1 MPKLN
6 QACASGYQNYN
17 TSTCSN
23 ITLQR
28 IFHARSAKENQQSLI
43 NTRNLTKPFYC
54 KLFSD
59 LTSWYPWPFWTS
71 KVWKYYNTPSNH
83 SHSFPSTADKMN
95 VSQHLSHD
103 QKEAC
108 ALSRICFFIFLSNF
122 YLHVSDVSYYN
133 NITKTSSVW
142 RFRKNPKLWHSK

>member
-1 MPKLN
+1 MRLGIK
-6 QACASGYQNYN
+6 
-17 TSTCSN
+17 
-23 ITLQR
+23 ITTHPHVPISHFWS

-83 SHSFPSTADKMN
+83 LHFFPSTADKMN
-95 VSQHLSHD
+95 VSGHLPRD
-103 QKEAC
+103 PKEAC
-108 ALSRICFFIFLSNF
+108 ALRRICFFIFLSNF
-122 YLHVSDVSYYN
+122 WLDVSDI
-133 NITKTSSVW
+133 ITAKSRQLQFVDLEKKT
-142 RFRKNPKLWHSK
+142 KLWHSK